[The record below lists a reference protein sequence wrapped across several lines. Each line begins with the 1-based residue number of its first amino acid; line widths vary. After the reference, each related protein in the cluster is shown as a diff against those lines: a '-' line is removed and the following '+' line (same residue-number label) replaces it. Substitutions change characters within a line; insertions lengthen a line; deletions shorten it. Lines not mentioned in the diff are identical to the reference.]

1 MPIILEMP
9 SLSPTMEKGNLVTW
23 TKNEGD
29 EISVGDVIAEIDT
42 DKATMEVESIY
53 KGILEKIIVPAGTHD
68 VNVKTPIA
76 IIRQKNDTDEDI
88 QKALDSLENKDS
100 KNNLQNN
107 EKSPIKSVDND
118 QKLCN
123 PEIVPEHNQNF
134 DKIKISPLAKRVA
147 NEFGID
153 ISKAIGT
160 GPGGRIVKSDVI
172 SLTKM
177 SAAKNIKFDPN
188 QPKYVD
194 EPISQMR
201 RVIAEKLTKSKQNTP
216 HFYMTAS
223 ANVTDLLKARKSIND
238 SGMIDTKITVNDMI
252 IKAVALA
259 MRDLPEI
266 NVSWN
271 EGMLRR
277 YNNVDVSV
285 AVAVEG
291 GLLTPIIENADIK
304 SLGDISKEIKQLARL
319 AKDGKLMPHQ
329 FIGGGITVSNL
340 GMYGIDSFSSIINPP
355 QASILS
361 IGPAQKTPIYNEN
374 DQLIQ
379 ANIMN
384 IGYAVDHR
392 VIDGSIAAKFLEII
406 NNYLENPIL
415 IMIS

>member
-23 TKNEGD
+23 TKKEGD

-88 QKALDSLENKDS
+88 QKALDSLANKDS
-100 KNNLQNN
+100 ENNLQNN
-107 EKSPIKSVDND
+107 EKSPIKSVDNA
-118 QKLCN
+118 QELCN

-177 SAAKNIKFDPN
+177 SAAKNVKFDPN

-201 RVIAEKLTKSKQNTP
+201 RVIAEKLTKSKQSTP

-259 MRDLPEI
+259 MRDLPAI

-271 EGMLRR
+271 DGTLRR

-291 GLLTPIIENADIK
+291 GLLTPIIENADVK
-304 SLGDISKEIKQLARL
+304 SLVDISHEIKQLARL
-319 AKDGKLMPHQ
+319 AKDGKLLPHQ

-340 GMYGIDSFSSIINPP
+340 GMYGIDNFSSIINPP
-355 QASILS
+355 QGSILS
-361 IGPAQKTPIYNEN
+361 IGPAQKRPIYDEN

-379 ANIMN
+379 GNIMN

-406 NNYLENPIL
+406 NKYLETPIL
-415 IMIS
+415 IMM